1 MRVSDVPHMGDVYYV
16 DTTGQNMDILIS
28 LISALAT
35 CFPKISSIFY
45 LDLSFEKGGRWRILS
60 WSTHDSVPCGN
71 HGHQADFF
79 LKFFICESQDIVAIN
94 SHMFNKKVQTFAIQ
108 FFVVTQRPNRHQ

>member
-1 MRVSDVPHMGDVYYV
+1 MRVNGVPHMGDVFYV

-60 WSTHDSVPCGN
+60 WSTHDSVPWEN
-71 HGHQADFF
+71 HGHQAVFF

-94 SHMFNKKVQTFAIQ
+94 SHMFNKKVQTFTI
-108 FFVVTQRPNRHQ
+108 

>member
-1 MRVSDVPHMGDVYYV
+1 MRVNGVPHMGDVFYV

-45 LDLSFEKGGRWRILS
+45 LDLSFKKGGRWRILS
-60 WSTHDSVPCGN
+60 WSTHDSVPWEN
-71 HGHQADFF
+71 HGHQAVFF
-79 LKFFICESQDIVAIN
+79 EILYLWKSRYSGD
-94 SHMFNKKVQTFAIQ
+94 
-108 FFVVTQRPNRHQ
+108 